1 MNAIADRHNR
11 SATPYVREAIPKD
24 LIPKVEGTEPTIVFK
39 RKIRRAFE
47 FTDKDGSGAIDRK
60 EFSDIM
66 SLLQVHLSKMD
77 LLNIFGYI
85 DTDGSGTIDLG
96 ELEKFLEIRFPSR
109 ALIRCEMGLNI
120 HKPYR
125 FLKYHTWRVEAR
137 PLSFTLR
144 PGPNSFGA
152 FFHTSTNPSMVSDL
166 KLGSKVIY
174 INSARVERNRYIDIV
189 HMLDNVP
196 VPFFVVF
203 EHVDNIRKTKI
214 QDSLGNFLP
223 INYEAKKTPLTSE
236 EKKLFISYGT
246 TLTNLG
252 KAEEETEKN
261 IYQYYNHC
269 EHCPSEDAWYLAIHL
284 FMEDESFSSASAVMA
299 YFIMS
304 LIALSTFTY
313 IFQTLPD
320 WEQWRGWHL
329 LEGVVS
335 ILFTIEFVLR
345 LASCR
350 HIVKYMQD
358 AMNII
363 DFCAI
368 IPYWIEV
375 FTTGLNTNVLR
386 VVRVVRLLRLI
397 RLAKTGSVQDILH
410 IYKHTV
416 FSTIHWMVIFI
427 LLGSVV
433 LICIAS
439 CEFVFEVGTPTVT
452 VVCDEMAFET
462 NCNITDSTILDDE
475 FYVGSNSSCRTTCE
489 DFSHTGCCVFDQ
501 WTGSCQLWSSTEVLA
516 RENASTSSAL
526 CHLEEH
532 RLRVDG
538 TDTPFYSV
546 TNSFWWVYVSML
558 VVGYGD
564 IYAITELGRIVSSIA
579 VCLGLMFLALP
590 VIIVGFH
597 FTLTQLTQRY
607 SKLTPVIDAILEAA
621 HRGTV
626 IQLLEQV
633 NEDIGTSLFTPH
645 DVIVFLMNDSQINSK
660 YKLEQILR
668 YENGWAYLPHSYDHT
683 PSLPRVSQFK
693 LFVLFS
699 LFGRKF
705 QHERS
710 AQKRKDRQFLRALK
724 ALERELLNTSA
735 TVGQINAHRRVK
747 RDTNEAISNI
757 DSEIRSLPI
766 SSSFGFKRYFSSGS
780 MSSSL
785 RRGVSIKFTGISSR
799 DSVSGEDYRTP
810 RKLEEFFQPSAGGTG
825 QSDFS
830 ESNPA
835 HKSSKQRKEIV
846 RQKNSSSNR
855 QENINEE
862 ARKELLSSSER
873 KTRGVQVDQ
882 ASARLKGKQ
891 KKISLAG
898 KFGEDVVEPTRGIKR
913 RL

>member
-24 LIPKVEGTEPTIVFK
+24 LITKVEGTEPTIVFK

-47 FTDKDGSGAIDRK
+47 FTDKDGSGAIDRN
-60 EFSDIM
+60 EFSNIM
-66 SLLQVHLSKMD
+66 SLLQVHLSKLD
-77 LLNIFGYI
+77 LGKIFGYI
-85 DTDGSGTIDLG
+85 DADDSGTIELG
-96 ELEKFLEIRFPSR
+96 ELEKFLEFRFSPR
-109 ALIRCEMGLNI
+109 ALIRCEMALNL

-144 PGPNSFGA
+144 PGPNSLGA
-152 FFHTSTNPSMVSDL
+152 FFHTSTNPSMTSDL

-174 INSARVERNRYIDIV
+174 INAARVERNRYIDIV

-196 VPFFVVF
+196 VPFFVIF
-203 EHVDNIRKTKI
+203 EHVDNIRRTKI
-214 QDSLGNFLP
+214 QDSLGNFQP
-223 INYEAKKTPLTSE
+223 INYEAKKTPLTPE
-236 EKKLFISYGT
+236 EKQLFISYGT

-252 KAEEETEKN
+252 RAEEETAKN

-269 EHCPSEDAWYLAIHL
+269 EHCPSDDAWYLAIHL
-284 FMEDESFSSASAVMA
+284 FFEDESFSSASAIMA

-320 WEQWRGWHL
+320 WEHWHGWHL

-335 ILFTIEFVLR
+335 ILFTIEFVFR

-350 HIVKYMQD
+350 HMAKYMQD

-375 FTTGLNTNVLR
+375 FTTGLDTNVLR

-397 RLAKTGSVQDILH
+397 RLAKTESVQDILH

-416 FSTIHWMVIFI
+416 FSIIHWMVIFI

-433 LICIAS
+433 LICIAA
-439 CEFVFEVGTPTVT
+439 CEFVFEVGTLTLT

-462 NCNITDSTILDDE
+462 NCNITDSTMLNDE
-475 FYVGSNSSCRTTCE
+475 FYVRSNSSCQTTCE
-489 DFSHTGCCVFDQ
+489 DFLHTGCCVFDQ
-501 WTGSCQLWSSTEVLA
+501 WNGRCQLWSSTEVLA
-516 RENASTSSAL
+516 TENASNSSAL

-538 TDTPFYSV
+538 TDTPFYAV
-546 TNSFWWVYVSML
+546 TNAFWWVYVSML
-558 VVGYGD
+558 MVGYGE
-564 IYAITELGRIVSSIA
+564 IYPITEFGRIVSSIA
-579 VCLGLMFLALP
+579 ACLGLMFLALP

-607 SKLTPVIDAILEAA
+607 SKLTPVINGILDVAQ
-621 HRGTV
+621 RGTV

-645 DVIVFLMNDSQINSK
+645 DSIVFLMNDSQINSK
-660 YKLEQILR
+660 YKLEQILH

-683 PSLPRVSQFK
+683 PSLPRISQFK

-710 AQKRKDRQFLRALK
+710 AQMRKDRQFLRALK
-724 ALERELLNTSA
+724 ALERELMDTSA
-735 TVGQINAHRRVK
+735 TVRQNNARRRVK
-747 RDTNEAISNI
+747 REAGEAIPNS
-757 DSEIRSLPI
+757 DSEMRPLPT
-766 SSSFGFKRYFSSGS
+766 SSSFRLKRYFSSS
-780 MSSSL
+780 YP
-785 RRGVSIKFTGISSR
+785 RRGVSIKFTGISSQN
-799 DSVSGEDYRTP
+799 SVSGEDYRSP
-810 RKLEEFFQPSAGGTG
+810 RKLEEFFQRSAGGAG

-830 ESNPA
+830 ESNLTR
-835 HKSSKQRKEIV
+835 KSSKPRKEIV
-846 RQKNSSSNR
+846 GQKNSSLNR
-855 QENINEE
+855 QENITLD
-862 ARKELLSSSER
+862 ARKESLSSSVR
-873 KTRGVQVDQ
+873 KARGGHVDQ
-882 ASARLKGKQ
+882 ANVSLQGKP
-891 KKISLAG
+891 KKISRPG
-898 KFGEDVVEPTRGIKR
+898 KSGDDLVEPSRGITT
-913 RL
+913 LL